1 MVLDLRRLRTLQAVV
16 TTGSIKDAAAQLG
29 YSPSAVSQQIAAL
42 QRDTQSVLLEPAG
55 RGVRATEAGL
65 LLAEHAAAI
74 LESSAKAEG
83 ELTALNAGRLGTLR
97 LASFATAGA
106 ELVPPAL
113 ARVRAALPELR
124 ITLRSSEREDA
135 LALLRRGLIDVAVI
149 EHHRA
154 PAAHTDDGLVY
165 LPLLTDPFRLLLP
178 RGHRLAARRRIS
190 LDELQAETWIDLR
203 CEFDCCRAMNTAA
216 FRRAGFTP
224 TWVAEADEYWPAQ
237 GFVAA
242 GLGLALVP
250 ALALGI
256 THADIVARPL
266 DPRNRPTR
274 EVLAVTRAASDTSTA
289 VQTMLDALSAA
300 AHQQPHPARDDRGQ
314 PMRKAAQP
322 RAHESVTHA

>member
-1 MVLDLRRLRTLQAVV
+1 MLDLRRLRTLQAVV
-16 TTGSIKDAAAQLG
+16 STGSIKEAAAQLG

-42 QRDTQSVLLEPAG
+42 QRDTRSILLEPDG
-55 RGVRATEAGL
+55 RGIRPTEAGL

-74 LESSAKAEG
+74 LERTAQAEG

-113 ARVRAALPELR
+113 SRVRAALPELR

-135 LALLRRGLIDVAVI
+135 LGLLRRGLIDVAVI

-154 PAAHTDDGLVY
+154 RAGHTDDGLVY

-178 RGHRLAARRRIS
+178 REHRLATRRRIS
-190 LDELQAETWIDLR
+190 LDELKAETWIDLR
-203 CEFDCCRAMNTAA
+203 CEFDCCRAMNAAA
-216 FRRAGFTP
+216 FRRAGFNP

-256 THADIVARPL
+256 THAGIAVRPL
-266 DPRNRPTR
+266 DPLNEPTR
-274 EVLAVTRAASDTSTA
+274 DVLAVTRAASDISTA
-289 VQTMLDALSAA
+289 VQTMLKALSDAA
-300 AHQQPHPARDDRGQ
+300 QQHRHTAHDDRGQ
-314 PMRKAAQP
+314 LTDKDGVRQ
-322 RAHESVTHA
+322 SVTRA